1 MSQSAK
7 SILAFGI
14 YVTSLGLVLLLIP
27 NQFLGLFGFQPTDGL
42 WVRVLGMILV
52 LLSYYY
58 IQAARNELTVWMRW
72 TVHARSTIIIFFTVF
87 VLIGLAPPILIAF
100 AFVDLGGAIWTHMA
114 LRSSKAVNL

>member
-1 MSQSAK
+1 MSNSAK
-7 SILAFGI
+7 SILVFGI
-14 YVTSLGLVLLLIP
+14 YVAGLGLILLLIP

-42 WVRVLGMILV
+42 WVRVLGMILF

-58 IQAARNELTVWMRW
+58 IQAARNELTVWMKW

-100 AFVDLGGAIWTHMA
+100 SCVDLGGAIWTA
-114 LRSSKAVNL
+114 LALKSAQ